1 MIDDAPIKG
10 SDTVNGVQMYGQC
23 EGCSC
28 QRGVD
33 NKKEALSDRGGLVVD
48 HRRLIYQEKEKMKAA

>member
-23 EGCSC
+23 GVGSR

-33 NKKEALSDRGGLVVD
+33 NKGEVLPDRGGLVVD
-48 HRRLIYQEKEKMKAA
+48 HRRLMYQEKEKMKAA